1 MNEKTLKIIR
11 RVCHRLAEKFTFGF
25 YDVEDIEQEAFI
37 MALAALPRYNSE
49 ISSLETFLH
58 VDVCNKLKTFKR
70 DHFQRT
76 DFTCS
81 YCGRKD
87 PLCEHCQ
94 RREWR
99 HAVKKHLMEPID
111 IDHVN
116 GDAEQNMY
124 MNTDFI
130 ANMELE
136 EITALI
142 NQNLDISL
150 REDYLKMLEG
160 VSIPKIK
167 RQAIEAAILAV
178 LEDNGYYVGK

>member
-1 MNEKTLKIIR
+1 MDEKTLKIIK

-25 YDVEDIEQEAFI
+25 YDPEDIEQEAFI
-37 MALAALPRYNSE
+37 MALAALPRFNPE
-49 ISSLETFLH
+49 ISCLETFLH

-81 YCGRKD
+81 YCGRQD
-87 PLCEHCQ
+87 PTCEHCQ

-99 HAVKKHLMEPID
+99 HAAKKHLMEPID

-116 GDAEQNMY
+116 GDTERNMY
-124 MNTDFI
+124 INTDFLADI
-130 ANMELE
+130 ELS
-136 EITALI
+136 EIISLI
-142 NQNLDISL
+142 NMNLDIAL

-160 VSIPKIK
+160 ITIPKVK
-167 RQAIEAAILAV
+167 RQVIEAAIFSI
-178 LEDNGYYVGK
+178 LEDNGYYDRK